1 LAYKLVSTAFGEY
14 VGTFEGNSLLSKGH
28 VGEPERENTFIMAF
42 VDRRFAFSSEIKLDK
57 KTKIDSNKLKS
68 ITAGGTDPIK
78 MRGLYQGSISRINKA
93 TVFMFAQAFPDF
105 EPPDDAINERVRSA
119 VWGKSFV
126 NSPTLPH
133 ERKRN
138 PALVDYFG
146 KRENGIAF
154 FWIMVDTFEEW
165 REQNFEEPERTQE
178 EKDTQNAL
186 VPQFDFKRILEEE
199 YVLTQNKSIGGD
211 CVPFDELQAYMES
224 MGFSEGRT
232 KLIQNLNSLG
242 LPSTTKKVNRKSVQV
257 RMGIRKAND
266 GEE

>member
-1 LAYKLVSTAFGEY
+1 
-14 VGTFEGNSLLSKGH
+14 
-28 VGEPERENTFIMAF
+28 
-42 VDRRFAFSSEIKLDK
+42 
-57 KTKIDSNKLKS
+57 
-68 ITAGGTDPIK
+68 
-78 MRGLYQGSISRINKA
+78 
-93 TVFMFAQAFPDF
+93 
-105 EPPDDAINERVRSA
+105 
-119 VWGKSFV
+119 V

-178 EKDTQNAL
+178 EKDNQNAL